1 MGNIRKKITLPF
13 DSKILPTRCFMV
25 FTGGVLYLRVPLLH
39 LYRPSVMLEDLTHHY
54 KPGKTLTYGSRCSG
68 HKAVNFLC
76 LMSVSRSITC
86 EMKVLLGVQ
95 TVGYLAQSKLRV
107 DMLRYCGNTVAPQ
120 LSVCG
125 LDW

>member
-25 FTGGVLYLRVPLLH
+25 FTGGGSYLRVPLLH
-39 LYRPSVMLEDLTHHY
+39 LYRLSIRLEGLTHHF
-54 KPGKTLTYGSRCSG
+54 KLGKTLTYGSRCLR

-76 LMSVSRSITC
+76 LMSISQNTTY
-86 EMKVLLGVQ
+86 EKKVLQGIQIVDCP
-95 TVGYLAQSKLRV
+95 AQSKLRNG
-107 DMLRYCGNTVAPQ
+107 MLRYCDSTVVPQ